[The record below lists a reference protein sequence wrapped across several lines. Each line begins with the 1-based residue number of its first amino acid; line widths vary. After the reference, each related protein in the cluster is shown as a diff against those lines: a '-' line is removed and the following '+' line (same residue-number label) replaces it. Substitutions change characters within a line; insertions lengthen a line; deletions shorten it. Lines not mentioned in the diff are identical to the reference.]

1 MREHFVFL
9 PVLIPLLTGVVL
21 LPLRRRL
28 VLQRVVAALSLFSV
42 LYVVA
47 ALTVRLRGEGIIVY
61 ELGGWPAPFG
71 IVMAVDL
78 LSALLMLMGVV
89 TAAASLFFAFR
100 SIGPLKERYFFYSL
114 TMFLVAS
121 VNGALM
127 TGDIF
132 NLYVFFE
139 LILISS
145 YLLFTHGGRAGQLK
159 ESFKFLLINSVS
171 SAFLLLAIA
180 GLYALTGTLNMA
192 DLAVKVA
199 LLPDKRIVAAVGMVF
214 VFAFGVKAALVPLFF
229 WLPRT
234 YAEVSTAAAALSAGV
249 GTKVGV
255 YALYRMFTLIFVHHV
270 DYTHKAVLMVLAVLT
285 MVIGVLGAI
294 AQMDFKR
301 LLSFHIVSQIG
312 YMIFGLA
319 VMSVAGLAG
328 GLMHI
333 MFNMIIKPALFLIAG
348 ATEEATGTTDLRK
361 MSGVIH
367 YAPALAFTFLLG
379 GLGLAG
385 VPPMSGFISK
395 VTLFQAGFAG
405 GHWWATGAA
414 VVVSFFTLFSM
425 IKIFRLVYWGPKDGL
440 TEGQRRTLPAW
451 RRFAAPGAAL
461 VAFGLLMGLGG
472 AYLVDYA
479 DAAARWLMNPA
490 LYIEGVLGPGAAD
503 VLLLTETVSE
513 VMQP

>member
-1 MREHFVFL
+1 
-9 PVLIPLLTGVVL
+9 VL
-21 LPLRRRL
+21 LPLRQRL
-28 VLQRVVAALSLFSV
+28 TLQRLIAAAGMLAV
-42 LYVVA
+42 LAVIA
-47 ALTVRLRGEGIIVY
+47 ALTVRLRREQLIVY

-78 LSALLMLMGVV
+78 FSVLLMLMGAI
-89 TAAASLFFAFR
+89 TATASLFFAFR
-100 SIGPLKERYFFYSL
+100 SIGPRKERYFFYPL
-114 TMFLVAS
+114 MMFKVAS

-127 TGDIF
+127 TGDVF

-139 LILISS
+139 LILITS
-145 YLLFTHGGRAGQLK
+145 YLLFTCGGRAGQLK

-171 SAFLLLAIA
+171 SSFLLLGIA
-180 GLYALTGTLNMA
+180 ALYALTGTLNMA

-199 LLPDKRIVAAVGMVF
+199 LLEDQRIVAAVASVF

-234 YAEVSTAAAALSAGV
+234 YAEVSTAAAALAAGV

-255 YALYRMFTLIFVHHV
+255 YALYRVFTLIFVHHV
-270 DYTHKAVLMVLAVLT
+270 PYTHRTVLMALAVLT

-312 YMIFGLA
+312 YMILGLA
-319 VMSVAGLAG
+319 VMSAAGLAG

-333 MFNMIIKPALFLIAG
+333 MFNMVIKPALFLIAG

-367 YAPALAFTFLLG
+367 YAPALAFIFLLG

-385 VPPMSGFISK
+385 VPPLSGFISK

-405 GHWWATGAA
+405 GHYWATGVSVA
-414 VVVSFFTLFSM
+414 VSFLTLFSM
-425 IKIFRLVYWGPKDGL
+425 IKIFRMVYWGPKDGL
-440 TEGQRRTLPAW
+440 SEAQRRTLPAW

-461 VAFGLLMGLGG
+461 VAVGLVLGLGG
-472 AYLVDYA
+472 GYLVDYA
-479 DAAARWLMNPA
+479 DAASQWLMNPA
-490 LYIEGVLGPGAAD
+490 MYIEGVLGRGAAD
-503 VLLLTETVSE
+503 VLVVSE

>member
-100 SIGPLKERYFFYSL
+100 SIGPRKERYFFYSL
-114 TMFLVAS
+114 IMFLVAS

-180 GLYALTGTLNMA
+180 GLYADGHA
-192 DLAVKVA
+192 EHGGSGGERA
-199 LLPDKRIVAAVGMVF
+199 LLPDKRIVAAVASVF

-348 ATEEATGTTDLRK
+348 ATEEPPAPPTWQ

-367 YAPALAFTFLLG
+367 YAPRSYVPAG
-379 GLGLAG
+379 RPGPGG

-395 VTLFQAGFAG
+395 VTLFQALAG
-405 GHWWATGAA
+405 GHWWATGPRWWSA
-414 VVVSFFTLFSM
+414 SSLFSM
-425 IKIFRLVYWGPKDGL
+425 IKIFRLVYWGPKDADGRAAARA
-440 TEGQRRTLPAW
+440 GVAPFRR
-451 RRFAAPGAAL
+451 PGAAL
-461 VAFGLLMGLGG
+461 WLRLLM
-472 AYLVDYA
+472 AWAACLVDY
-479 DAAARWLMNPA
+479 DAAA
-490 LYIEGVLGPGAAD
+490 GG
-503 VLLLTETVSE
+503 
-513 VMQP
+513 